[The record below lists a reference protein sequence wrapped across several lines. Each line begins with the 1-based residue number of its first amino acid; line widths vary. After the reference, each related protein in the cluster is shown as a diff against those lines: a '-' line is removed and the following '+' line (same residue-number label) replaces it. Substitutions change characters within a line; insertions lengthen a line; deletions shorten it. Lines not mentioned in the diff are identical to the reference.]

1 MLALKERFSIFGREI
16 VGPTGKFGK
25 ETEHNKYILMC
36 LNSLFYSS
44 ITFKPFSSNKYNMQW
59 VVIRPAFIVLFQF
72 PCMFFHST
80 LFSFF
85 SRLFHFL
92 FQFFFCLC
100 VFTLLFLLLSFN
112 VFQLFQCVIVCVCVF
127 FFFIRSFIHSFS
139 FSCAFFQ
146 TVFETIY
153 IYILIFCIISYLL
166 IKRNFTVSQKQK
178 QKLNR

>member
-1 MLALKERFSIFGREI
+1 MERARLWSKCYWARGRRRASLSIFGRKI

-80 LFSFF
+80 LFVLFF
-85 SRLFHFL
+85 WFL
-92 FQFFFCLC
+92 FRLIFFF
-100 VFTLLFLLLSFN
+100 FWLFVHFGFFIWLSFN
-112 VFQLFQCVIVCVCVF
+112 VFQLFQCCCFFLPFVF
-127 FFFIRSFIHSFS
+127 VGFFSKLF
-139 FSCAFFQ
+139 
-146 TVFETIY
+146 
-153 IYILIFCIISYLL
+153 L
-166 IKRNFTVSQKQK
+166 KPFTFTF
-178 QKLNR
+178 